1 MGQEW
6 KLLQQIKQEMTVV
19 YKRGEGLDVKNGYC
33 HDIFQNQGL
42 LMAWRQRVKESGVEN
57 DSRFLT

>member
-19 YKRGEGLDVKNGYC
+19 YKGGESLDVKNGYC

-42 LMAWRQRVKESGVEN
+42 LMAWR
-57 DSRFLT
+57 

>member
-6 KLLQQIKQEMTVV
+6 RLLQQIKQEMIVV
-19 YKRGEGLDVKNGYC
+19 YKGGEALDVKNGYC

-42 LMAWRQRVKESGVEN
+42 LMAWRQSVKENQV
-57 DSRFLT
+57 SRMTPGF